1 MDKFLPIRKMKEQD
15 KDCKVPTNLVP
26 RCPRCHE
33 VMEVNLRKDDT
44 FVEDAHWHTQN
55 ERYEQFLNHYQDRK
69 LVLMELGVGWNTPG
83 IIRIP
88 FEELTNQHSSVTLI
102 RVNQDSLQS
111 LYPLSKRLIATSEDC
126 CEFLRKLVEY

>member
-1 MDKFLPIRKMKEQD
+1 
-15 KDCKVPTNLVP
+15 
-26 RCPRCHE
+26 
-33 VMEVNLRKDDT
+33 MEVNLRKDDT

-111 LYPLSKRLIATSEDC
+111 LYPLSKRLIATFEDC
-126 CEFLRKLVEY
+126 CEFIRKLI

>member
-1 MDKFLPIRKMKEQD
+1 M
-15 KDCKVPTNLVP
+15 PTNLVP

-33 VMEVNLRKDDT
+33 VLEVNLRKDDT

-83 IIRIP
+83 IIR
-88 FEELTNQHSSVTLI
+88 
-102 RVNQDSLQS
+102 VNN
-111 LYPLSKRLIATSEDC
+111 
-126 CEFLRKLVEY
+126 F